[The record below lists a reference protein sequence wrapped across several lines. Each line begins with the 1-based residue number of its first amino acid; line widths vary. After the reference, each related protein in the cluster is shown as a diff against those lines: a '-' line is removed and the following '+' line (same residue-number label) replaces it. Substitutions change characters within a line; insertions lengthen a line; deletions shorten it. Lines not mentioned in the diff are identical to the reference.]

1 MEARLK
7 DKEVFCLIDTRQ
19 IQKFIFHANDFE
31 AVIGAS
37 VFLKEVMMDALHYA
51 VNNIDEPLPE
61 DEYDLSFSDTKGRIP
76 WFVDPK
82 IKMQLIMYA
91 AGNAM
96 ILFRTGELCEKII
109 HKVSR
114 YHLDHCYCIDL
125 AVSVVEKTDVFA
137 DDLNTLYRRMDRIKT
152 DFPSA
157 HPLLPLPVT
166 RVEKNTGEPAYRI
179 DENGEAISKS
189 TDIRRAAA
197 ANLGCARHIHGAKGP
212 DGRMYRAAM
221 HIDGN
226 NMGIVIGRILR
237 RFSDYEDAIRAR
249 RRIAANIENSFT
261 GLVTDSLSW
270 VRSTYFDDSVTDEE
284 FAEYISITHFGGDD
298 INIIS
303 EPHYAVP
310 FMRHLMENL
319 DSYKIWD
326 EPDLQVGISVCGG
339 IAFVMPDLSYVNA
352 HGSADDCCSIAKKE
366 AKREQNQVNG
376 LAGNWFDFDF
386 LDSDCPQSVE
396 RRRETENITAE
407 GVHLSLGPYSFDETQ
422 KDSPRHY
429 LKLFERME
437 ALERLKLPEHH
448 YRLLSESYVLGRVD
462 YELLIERVEADGYPL
477 RKLLGEPMVT
487 IDSERYATWYDAF
500 RLSAVYHPREII
512 SGKERK
518 RKNGTD

>member
-37 VFLKEVMMDALHYA
+37 VFLKEVMMDALRYA
-51 VNNIDEPLPE
+51 VSHIDEPLAAE
-61 DEYDLSFSDTKGRIP
+61 EYDLSYSDTEGRIP

-82 IKMQLIMYA
+82 IKIQLIMYA

-137 DDLNTLYRRMDRIKT
+137 DDLNALYRRMDRIKT
-152 DFPSA
+152 DFPTA

-179 DENGEAISKS
+179 DAAGEAISKS

-197 ANLGCARHIHGAKGP
+197 ADLGCARHIHGAKGP
-212 DGRMYRAAM
+212 DGRTYRAAM

-226 NMGIVIGRILR
+226 NMGMVIGQILR

-249 RRIAANIENSFT
+249 RRIAVNIDNAFA
-261 GLVTDSLSW
+261 GLVSESLSW
-270 VRSTYFDDSVTDEE
+270 LRSKYFDESVSDTE

-310 FMRHLMENL
+310 FMRHLMEHL
-319 DSYKIWD
+319 DSYRIWD
-326 EPDLQVGISVCGG
+326 EPELQVGISVCGG
-339 IAFVMPDLSYVNA
+339 IAFVMQDLSYVNA
-352 HGSADDCCSIAKKE
+352 HGAADDCCSIAKKE
-366 AKREQNQVNG
+366 AKREQNQIDG

-407 GVHLSLGPYSFDETQ
+407 GVHLSLEPYSFDEKQ
-422 KDSPRHY
+422 KDSPRY
-429 LKLFERME
+429 YKKLFDRVE
-437 ALERLKLPEHH
+437 ALERLRLPERY
-448 YRLLSESYVLGRVD
+448 YRLLSESYALGKVEF
-462 YELLIERVEADGYPL
+462 ELLIERIEEEGYPL
-477 RKLLGEPMVT
+477 RERLGEPMVT
-487 IDSERYATWYDAF
+487 IDSERYAVWYDAF
-500 RLSAVYHPREII
+500 RLSSAYQPRKII
-512 SGKERK
+512 SGKEA
-518 RKNGTD
+518 GTWDR